1 MKFQSILISIIALQA
16 LYLNQADAITV
27 NNDSKILA
35 RCEMV
40 YLYNSHLAIMQNN
53 EGLAKNMLFRASS
66 VVAAN
71 MMLSENDGNVS
82 GEILAVWR
90 KIGFNIKSRLD
101 YKQTTVSKELLL
113 CDRPVE
119 RIIREVIYLD
129 KTLWGYNF
137 DELHQLF
144 YDKLRL
150 KLGI

>member
-90 KIGFNIKSRLD
+90 KIGI
-101 YKQTTVSKELLL
+101 
-113 CDRPVE
+113 
-119 RIIREVIYLD
+119 
-129 KTLWGYNF
+129 
-137 DELHQLF
+137 
-144 YDKLRL
+144 
-150 KLGI
+150 